1 MKKLA
6 LAAALSAA
14 CLAPAANA
22 GGYSEPAVMAPVMVE
37 EEAATSSASDAVLV
51 FGTLLIGIVAVL
63 AQ

>member
-22 GGYSEPAVMAPVMVE
+22 GGYSEPVVVAPATVAD
-37 EEAATSSASDAVLV
+37 EAATSSASDAALV
-51 FGTLLIGIVAVL
+51 FGTLLISIVAIL
-63 AQ
+63 AR